1 MKRSLIPLLLGLAL
15 AMSACQPRLA
25 LVPTNTP
32 DFVALETSVAA
43 KLAATL
49 TAKAPPT
56 STRTPN
62 PTVPPTAKP
71 SPKATFAPT
80 ATPQPTF
87 AHPERLLAYA
97 WAGEGQEAN
106 ILLYDTVQGET
117 QVLTHFAEPLN
128 INDLS
133 WSKDGQW
140 IVFVS
145 SHDYMHSRSNEHN
158 IFMMRPDGT
167 DLAMITGDY
176 MSPNDAPGPY
186 VKLSG
191 QVSGSEG
198 YCFVCAQGVP
208 GVTKTDDQGR
218 FDLAGVPISARWARA
233 VCQQNGTRLQ
243 GDIDL
248 QSTSK
253 DGDEQF
259 DAIEIAVTASGQG
272 WEQASLSADGQRLA
286 GIKYAW
292 SLNEENA
299 LQTASE
305 AKVINLADR
314 STRTLQVDEN
324 MRFDSLDWS
333 PNESRIVGAL
343 VGQDGVQLG
352 YWDANGAPLSILLD
366 LHNPEDDI
374 LGIAN
379 PVWSPDGKSIAF
391 ELQHRY
397 WWEGDRYRTDI
408 QLITLEGDELSTLI
422 ENDWGI
428 DARNPSWLADGQ
440 RLTYQVTP
448 AKESEDS
455 PREKLGEIRSA
466 WIARPTPT
474 IWIPGNQSYLPAARP
489 APHIEN

>member
-15 AMSACQPRLA
+15 AMSACQPRVALA
-25 LVPTNTP
+25 PTNTP
-32 DFVALETSVAA
+32 DYDVLETSVAA
-43 KLAATL
+43 KLGATL

-56 STRTPN
+56 STRTPE
-62 PTVPPTAKP
+62 PTAPPTAAP
-71 SPKATFAPT
+71 SPTATFAPT

-106 ILLYDTVQGET
+106 IL
-117 QVLTHFAEPLN
+117 EPLN
-128 INDLS
+128 MNDLS

-176 MSPNDAPGPY
+176 MAPEDAPGPY

-198 YCFVCAQGVP
+198 SCFVCAQGAP
-208 GVTKTDDQGR
+208 GVTRTNDQGR

-243 GDIDL
+243 GDMDL
-248 QSTSK
+248 LSTPSK
-253 DGDEQF
+253 DGGEQF

-286 GIKYAW
+286 GIKYTW
-292 SLNEENA
+292 SVDAENA

-314 STRTLQVDEN
+314 ST
-324 MRFDSLDWS
+324 DWS
-333 PNESRIVGAL
+333 PNENRIVGAL
-343 VGQDGVQLG
+343 VGQDGVRLG
-352 YWDANGAPLSILLD
+352 YWDASGANLSILLD

-379 PVWSPDGKSIAF
+379 PAWSPDGSSIAF

-397 WWEGDRYRTDI
+397 WWAGDRYRTDI
-408 QLITLEGDELSTLI
+408 QLVTVEGDELSTII
-422 ENDWGI
+422 ESDWGI

-455 PREKLGEIRSA
+455 PREKLGEIRSI
-466 WIARPTPT
+466 WIAKPTPT

-489 APHIEN
+489 APHTNN